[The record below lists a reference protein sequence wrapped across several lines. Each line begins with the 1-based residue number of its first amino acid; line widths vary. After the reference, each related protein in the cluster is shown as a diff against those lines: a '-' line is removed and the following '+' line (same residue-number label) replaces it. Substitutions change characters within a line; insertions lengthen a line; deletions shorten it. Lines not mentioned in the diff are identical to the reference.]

1 MEDLREDYEDV
12 RQLHYESM
20 RERRYVSLEKARGR
34 RLNLSFANEFTPGML
49 NIIIFYNNSLIGKH

>member
-20 RERRYVSLEKARGR
+20 RDRRYVSLEKARAR
-34 RLNLSFANEFTPGML
+34 RLNLSFDNEFTPSMFL
-49 NIIIFYNNSLIGKH
+49 KRPL